1 MVREAYSLPFIHF
14 KRTANEKKALNN
26 AQAII

>member
-1 MVREAYSLPFIHF
+1 MVRRPIAYRLYILNV
-14 KRTANEKKALNN
+14 ANEKKALNN